1 MCCSARV
8 RSQSRR
14 QCRHSVDQTEFLDV
28 MEIEKCIQLFKWF
41 KLENFFLLLFI
52 LLIVPLVILNFAEMS
67 SEEKLVSVD
76 FEVFGRVQG
85 VFFRKYTEQQAKRL
99 GLRGWCMN
107 TLQDTVKGVIEGN
120 PSKIGEM
127 KQWLQKTGSP
137 QSRID
142 KAVFTNEKDISKF
155 SYDSFKIKR

>member
-1 MCCSARV
+1 MFV
-8 RSQSRR
+8 
-14 QCRHSVDQTEFLDV
+14 VYGV
-28 MEIEKCIQLFKWF
+28 YQLFRLIEFVYIFVIFTLFAWV
-41 KLENFFLLLFI
+41 LLTFDST
-52 LLIVPLVILNFAEMS
+52 EMS
-67 SEEKLVSVD
+67 SDEKLVSVD

-107 TLQDTVKGVIEGN
+107 TVQDTVKGVIEGS
-120 PSKIGEM
+120 PSKVAEM
-127 KQWLQKTGSP
+127 KQWLERTGSP

-142 KAVFTNEKDISKF
+142 RAVFSKEKDIGKF